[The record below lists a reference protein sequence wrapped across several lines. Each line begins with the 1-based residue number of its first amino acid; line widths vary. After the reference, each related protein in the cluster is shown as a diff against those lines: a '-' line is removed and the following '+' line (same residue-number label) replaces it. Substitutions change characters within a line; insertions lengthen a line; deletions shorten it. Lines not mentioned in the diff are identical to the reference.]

1 MVVGKATF
9 LLGFRLIFHGE
20 LLVWGEGMKILDLHW
35 EILLDK
41 ASGLHLLGWLKRAG
55 NEFISYSPGV
65 HMAHDFVFNKVTRF
79 F

>member
-1 MVVGKATF
+1 
-9 LLGFRLIFHGE
+9 
-20 LLVWGEGMKILDLHW
+20 MKILDLQW

-65 HMAHDFVFNKVTRF
+65 HMAHDFVFNKVTSF